1 MNPLK
6 NYAIRGDG
14 TAETAQ
20 RIRKV
25 FEKVGGKYIDDFCF
39 SRKVLYYVNLQG
51 AVDIAVYDL
60 EINKL
65 KPISIDQAE
74 EIVFGEG
81 ERKDSDGWVSV
92 EDGLPD
98 DDTKVYLVVRDG
110 DVEIEAWLFTN
121 KKGSWLVNE
130 GITHWQS
137 LPNPPKTDKL

>member
-14 TAETAQ
+14 TAETAE

-25 FEKVGGKYIDDFCF
+25 FEKVGVSTQWKWPVKKDPWYFIN
-39 SRKVLYYVNLQG
+39 SRGIMASRRNEHP
-51 AVDIAVYDL
+51 ITL
-60 EINKL
+60 E
-65 KPISIDQAE
+65 PISIDQAE
-74 EIVFGEG
+74 EIVNGSG
-81 ERKDSDGWVSV
+81 ERKDSGGWVSV